1 MKQIFDWLREQYM
14 QRKALWEDKSVADR
28 FSAEKHIGTWNKAL
42 EILDIAEAKWEAEC
56 CEWEWFEV
64 DGVRTYA
71 NCKYSRD
78 TLDLREMSDFQFCPY
93 CGRKIAEVE

>member
-1 MKQIFDWLREQYM
+1 MKQIFDWLRDYIYRNTYKNDVEVITQED
-14 QRKALWEDKSVADR
+14 ALAMVDE
-28 FSAEKHIGTWNKAL
+28 
-42 EILDIAEAKWEAEC
+42 AEAKWEADC

-78 TLDLREMSDFQFCPY
+78 TLDLREMADFKFCPY
-93 CGRKIAEVE
+93 CGRKISEVE

>member
-1 MKQIFDWLREQYM
+1 MIKNKDADGFEIQAGKQMAF
-14 QRKALWEDKSVADR
+14 
-28 FSAEKHIGTWNKAL
+28 L
-42 EILDIAEAKWEAEC
+42 ETLTLINEAEAKWESEC

-78 TLDLREMSDFQFCPY
+78 TLDLREMSDFKFCPY
-93 CGRKIAEVE
+93 CGRKISEVE